1 MLINNTIEDDRLY
14 KHKEILEMYPV
25 LTTYSINKAVKE
37 KKLTYTQIGNARYF
51 KKKDIENY
59 FEENRK
65 EAYKFRGYVK

>member
-1 MLINNTIEDDRLY
+1 
-14 KHKEILEMYPV
+14 MYPV